1 MLSVVD
7 LPIKKRCWKSITNR
21 ATIIGK
27 CRAKTG
33 PLRRLKYVPSFLAIN
48 FGDQLAFL
56 SFPAA
61 RVRAL
66 SARNSI
72 KALARAIIASFRP
85 SSAPVAL
92 SRHRSNIESD
102 GGRVRARKRHRR
114 QTLSGRGNMGRMG
127 RFYESRVGRKLIHC
141 RPRCDC
147 AMGRHTWDVG
157 SWRLGKNTHW
167 ICT

>member
-1 MLSVVD
+1 MS
-7 LPIKKRCWKSITNR
+7 NR
-21 ATIIGK
+21 ATVIGK

-33 PLRRLKYVPSFLAIN
+33 LLHRSKYAPSFLAIH

-56 SFPAA
+56 SFPATA

-72 KALARAIIASFRP
+72 KALARAIIASFLPPLRWLFLVIDLTLKVTERKNERETP
-85 SSAPVAL
+85 KENPEWE
-92 SRHRSNIESD
+92 R
-102 GGRVRARKRHRR
+102 GGG
-114 QTLSGRGNMGRMG
+114 SMGRMG

-147 AMGRHTWDVG
+147 AMGRRTCDVG
-157 SWRLGKNTHW
+157 SWRLGKNTQLCF
-167 ICT
+167 CT